1 MAKAL
6 ITGASSGIGEA
17 FARHLA
23 NMGYDLIVVARREER
38 LQALADKVTV
48 DVEIVVA
55 DLTKRDDI
63 TRVESLIA
71 SHDDIAYLVNNAG
84 FSGVGLFADQS
95 IDFYDDMIQLHVMTS
110 TRLAHAVIPQM
121 KANKNGAIINVSSF
135 GGFVPMP
142 TSATYNATKAYLT
155 SFSESLSME
164 LAPHGI
170 VVQALCPGFTYTEIW
185 DTAGFENTPDVPQ
198 IAWMSSDEVV
208 IESLRAIP
216 AKKYRVTPRLLYQI
230 MWRLFQLA
238 PLRYLLKRYMLQV
251 NTP

>member
-38 LQALADKVTV
+38 LQALAEKVDV
-48 DVEIVVA
+48 EVEIVVA
-55 DLTKRDDI
+55 DLTKREDI
-63 TRVESLIA
+63 AQVESVVA

-84 FSGVGLFADQS
+84 FGYTGLFAEQS
-95 IDFYDDMIQLHVMTS
+95 IEIYDDMITLHVTTS

-121 KANKNGAIINVSSF
+121 QASKNGAIINVASI
-135 GGFVPMP
+135 GGLIPMP
-142 TSATYNATKAYLT
+142 TSATYNATKAYLV
-155 SFSESLSME
+155 SFSEALSAE
-164 LAPHGI
+164 LASDGI

-185 DTAGFENTPDVPQ
+185 DTAGYDDAPDVPK

-208 IESLRAIP
+208 IASLKAIP
-216 AKKYRVTPRLLYQI
+216 SKRAQVTTGLVNQI
-230 MWRLFQLA
+230 AWRLMRIPFLHA
-238 PLRYLLKRYMLQV
+238 LLKRYLIQV
-251 NTP
+251 NS